1 MTGERIAVF
10 VCGVAFLV
18 TMLVVVLVVPN
29 PTPTQLWV
37 FRIIVAVAA
46 AGFAAFLPGA
56 LDVQVSTWV
65 KAGGALGV
73 FVIVYFF
80 NPPELVAKR
89 VKVHE
94 GMLGNLYDHLQSE
107 PASDRKFTFTL
118 GEVNREELRRVY
130 ISPEKRGDTWAELFG
145 QICDAYLCLACSP
158 PASKITT
165 SVSIELKDGPKGL
178 REVGGPVKAYTCK

>member
-1 MTGERIAVF
+1 MGERIAVF
-10 VCGVAFLV
+10 VCGVAFLI
-18 TMLVVVLVVPN
+18 TMLVVVLLVPN
-29 PTPTQLWV
+29 PTPAQLWV

-65 KAGGALGV
+65 KAGGALAV

-80 NPPELVAKR
+80 NPPELVVRR

-107 PASDRKFTFTL
+107 PASDRNFTFTL
-118 GEVNREELRRVY
+118 GEADRDELRRVY
-130 ISPEKRGDTWAELFG
+130 VSPEKRGDTWAELFG
-145 QICDAYLCLACSP
+145 QVCDAYPCLACSP
-158 PASKITT
+158 PASQITT
-165 SVSIELKDGPKGL
+165 SVRIELKNGAKGL
-178 REVGGPVKAYTCK
+178 REIGGPVKAYACK